1 MNRPWYEVLYENFED
16 YDQEPYTQ
24 NTERE
29 VDFLLEEMSDVTGKK
44 VLDVGCGTGRHALAL
59 AREGYGVVGFDL
71 SEELLELGRRK
82 AEQEDLSVTFVHGD
96 ARKLDFTSEFDLVI
110 MLCEGGFSLVETD
123 AMDRQILS
131 GIYQALV
138 PGGKLVFTA
147 PSAVGML
154 ANQTEGQD
162 FDLLTLRET
171 FILEVPSGKPGK
183 ELLQCSQ
190 RYYTYPELKY
200 LLESLGFIDIQF
212 FAVTGNGY
220 SRNQP
225 LSPDH
230 FEIGITASKDPK
242 IFMRDHERSS

>member
-1 MNRPWYEVLYENFED
+1 MKRPWYEVLYENFED

-29 VDFLLEEMSDVTGKK
+29 VNFILEETSDIRGKK

-59 AREGYGVVGFDL
+59 AREGYDVVGLDL
-71 SEELLELGRRK
+71 SEELLEQGRRK

-96 ARKLDFTSEFDLVI
+96 ARILNYSSEFDLAI

-131 GIYQALV
+131 GIYRALV
-138 PGGKLVFTA
+138 PGGTLIFTA

-154 ANQTEGQD
+154 ANRAEGQG
-162 FDLLTLRET
+162 FDPLTLRET
-171 FILEVPSGKPGK
+171 FTLGDPAGKPGK
-183 ELLQCSQ
+183 RPLQCSQ

-200 LLESLGFIDIQF
+200 LLKTLGFIDIQY
-212 FAVTGNGY
+212 FAVTEKGY

-230 FEIGITASKDPK
+230 FEIGVTANKDT
-242 IFMRDHERSS
+242 DYS